1 MFEQKRHSSF
11 SKKHEKK
18 RLGANVSEQDIQ
30 IEVSTVHAPTH
41 EVNAVEPTIKRNN
54 NNNTTTTTTTTTTT
68 VSGGIAATNN
78 NFGLTRYKET
88 DLTTRVRNAADA
100 LYDSVHLSMDK
111 AMRKSTEKTKEVA
124 TRDINLAAI
133 AAKKDA
139 QDIAALGDSVEG
151 LARTFESLI
160 TEIRKR
166 PYSQQVNLLT
176 GHKKL
181 LKEQIK
187 VVDSRI
193 NMAKRLK

>member
-1 MFEQKRHSSF
+1 MFDAKRQHPF
-11 SKKHEKK
+11 SKKHEEKG
-18 RLGANVSEQDIQ
+18 LAANVSEQDIQ
-30 IEVSTVHAPTH
+30 IEVSTVHAPMH
-41 EVNAVEPTIKRNN
+41 QVNAIEPTIKRINN
-54 NNNTTTTTTTTTTT
+54 NNNTTTTTI
-68 VSGGIAATNN
+68 SGGIATNN
-78 NFGLTRYKET
+78 NFSLMRYKET
-88 DLTTRVRNAADA
+88 DLTTRVRNAGDA

-111 AMRKSTEKTKEVA
+111 AMRKSTEKATEVA
-124 TRDINLAAI
+124 ARDINLAAI

-151 LARTFESLI
+151 LARTFERLM

-176 GHKKL
+176 GYKKL
-181 LKEQIK
+181 LKEQNK

>member
-1 MFEQKRHSSF
+1 MFEQKRQYPF
-11 SKKHEKK
+11 SKKHEEKG
-18 RLGANVSEQDIQ
+18 LGANVSEQDIQ
-30 IEVSTVHAPTH
+30 IEVSTVHPSTH
-41 EVNAVEPTIKRNN
+41 QVNAVEPTIKRNN
-54 NNNTTTTTTTTTTT
+54 NSNTTTTTT
-68 VSGGIAATNN
+68 VSGGDATAN
-78 NFGLTRYKET
+78 NFSLMRYKET
-88 DLTTRVRNAADA
+88 DLTTRVRNAGDA

-111 AMRKSTEKTKEVA
+111 AMRKSTEKAKEVA
-124 TRDINLAAI
+124 TRDINLATI

>member
-1 MFEQKRHSSF
+1 MFEQKRQYPF
-11 SKKHEKK
+11 SKKHEEKG
-18 RLGANVSEQDIQ
+18 LGAYVSEQDIQ

-41 EVNAVEPTIKRNN
+41 QVNAVEPTIKRNN
-54 NNNTTTTTTTTTTT
+54 NNNTTTTTTT
-68 VSGGIAATNN
+68 VSGGTATNN
-78 NFGLTRYKET
+78 NISLVRYKET
-88 DLTTRVRNAADA
+88 DLTTRVRNAGDA
-100 LYDSVHLSMDK
+100 LYDSVHHSMDK
-111 AMRKSTEKTKEVA
+111 AMRRSTEKAKEVA
-124 TRDINLAAI
+124 TRDINLATI

-139 QDIAALGDSVEG
+139 QDIAALGVSVEG

-176 GHKKL
+176 GYKKL
-181 LKEQIK
+181 LKEQIN

>member
-1 MFEQKRHSSF
+1 MFEQKRQYPF

-18 RLGANVSEQDIQ
+18 GLGANVSEQDIQ

-41 EVNAVEPTIKRNN
+41 QVNAVEPTMKRNN
-54 NNNTTTTTTTTTTT
+54 NNNTTTTTTT
-68 VSGGIAATNN
+68 VSGGIATNN
-78 NFGLTRYKET
+78 NFSLMRYKET
-88 DLTTRVRNAADA
+88 DLTTRVRNAGDA

-111 AMRKSTEKTKEVA
+111 AMRKSTEKAKEVA

-151 LARTFESLI
+151 LARTFESLM

>member
-1 MFEQKRHSSF
+1 MFEQKRQYPF
-11 SKKHEKK
+11 SKKHEEKG
-18 RLGANVSEQDIQ
+18 LGANVSEQDIQ

-41 EVNAVEPTIKRNN
+41 QVNAIEPTIKRNN
-54 NNNTTTTTTTTTTT
+54 NNNTTTTTTT
-68 VSGGIAATNN
+68 VSGGTATNN
-78 NFGLTRYKET
+78 NFSLMRYKET
-88 DLTTRVRNAADA
+88 DLTTRVRNAGDA
-100 LYDSVHLSMDK
+100 LYDSVHLSMYK
-111 AMRKSTEKTKEVA
+111 AMRKSTEKAKEVA

>member
-1 MFEQKRHSSF
+1 MFEQKRQYPF
-11 SKKHEKK
+11 SKKHEEKG
-18 RLGANVSEQDIQ
+18 LGANVSEQDIQ

-41 EVNAVEPTIKRNN
+41 QVNAVEPTIKRNN
-54 NNNTTTTTTTTTTT
+54 NNNTTTTTT
-68 VSGGIAATNN
+68 VSGGIATNN
-78 NFGLTRYKET
+78 NFSLMRYKET
-88 DLTTRVRNAADA
+88 DLTTRVRNAGDA

-111 AMRKSTEKTKEVA
+111 AMRKSTEKAKEVA
-124 TRDINLAAI
+124 TRDINLATI

>member
-1 MFEQKRHSSF
+1 MFEQKRQYPF
-11 SKKHEKK
+11 SKKHEEKG
-18 RLGANVSEQDIQ
+18 LGANVSEQDIQ

-41 EVNAVEPTIKRNN
+41 QVNAIEPTIKRNN
-54 NNNTTTTTTTTTTT
+54 NKNTPTTTTTTT
-68 VSGGIAATNN
+68 VSGGIATNN
-78 NFGLTRYKET
+78 NISLIRYKET

-139 QDIAALGDSVEG
+139 QDIAALGDSAEG
-151 LARTFESLI
+151 LARTFESLM

-176 GHKKL
+176 GYKKL
-181 LKEQIK
+181 LKEQIN

>member
-18 RLGANVSEQDIQ
+18 GLGANVSEQDIQ

-41 EVNAVEPTIKRNN
+41 QVNAVEPTMKRNN
-54 NNNTTTTTTTTTTT
+54 NNNTTTTTTT
-68 VSGGIAATNN
+68 VSGGIATNN
-78 NFGLTRYKET
+78 NFSLMRYKET
-88 DLTTRVRNAADA
+88 DLTTRVRNAGDA

-111 AMRKSTEKTKEVA
+111 AMRKSTEKAKEVA

-151 LARTFESLI
+151 LARTFESLM

>member
-1 MFEQKRHSSF
+1 MFEQKRQYPF
-11 SKKHEKK
+11 SKKHEEKG
-18 RLGANVSEQDIQ
+18 LGANVSEQDIQ
-30 IEVSTVHAPTH
+30 IEVSTGHASTH
-41 EVNAVEPTIKRNN
+41 QVNAIEPTIKRNN
-54 NNNTTTTTTTTTTT
+54 NNNTTTTTTTTT
-68 VSGGIAATNN
+68 VSGGIATNN
-78 NFGLTRYKET
+78 NFSLMRYKET
-88 DLTTRVRNAADA
+88 DLTTRVRNAGDA
-100 LYDSVHLSMDK
+100 LYDSVHLSIDK
-111 AMRKSTEKTKEVA
+111 AMRKCTEKTKEVA
-124 TRDINLAAI
+124 TRDIKLAAI

-176 GHKKL
+176 GYKKL
-181 LKEQIK
+181 LKEQIN

>member
-1 MFEQKRHSSF
+1 MFEQRQQYPF
-11 SKKHEKK
+11 SKKHEEKG
-18 RLGANVSEQDIQ
+18 LGANVSEQDIQ
-30 IEVSTVHAPTH
+30 IEVSTVHGPTH
-41 EVNAVEPTIKRNN
+41 QVNAIEPTIKRNN
-54 NNNTTTTTTTTTTT
+54 NNNTTITT
-68 VSGGIAATNN
+68 VSYGIATNN
-78 NFGLTRYKET
+78 NFSLMRYEET
-88 DLTTRVRNAADA
+88 DLTTRVRNAGDA
-100 LYDSVHLSMDK
+100 LYDPVHLSMDK
-111 AMRKSTEKTKEVA
+111 AMRKSTEKAKEVA
-124 TRDINLAAI
+124 TRDINPAAI

-176 GHKKL
+176 GYKKL
-181 LKEQIK
+181 LKEQIN

>member
-1 MFEQKRHSSF
+1 MFEQKRQYPF
-11 SKKHEKK
+11 SKKHEEKG
-18 RLGANVSEQDIQ
+18 LGAYVSEQDIQ

-41 EVNAVEPTIKRNN
+41 QVNAVEPTIKRNN
-54 NNNTTTTTTTTTTT
+54 NNNTTTTT

-88 DLTTRVRNAADA
+88 DLTTRVRNAGDA

-111 AMRKSTEKTKEVA
+111 VMRKSTEKAKEVA
-124 TRDINLAAI
+124 TRDINLATI

>member
-1 MFEQKRHSSF
+1 MFEQKRRYPF
-11 SKKHEKK
+11 SKKHEEKG
-18 RLGANVSEQDIQ
+18 LGANVSEQDIQ

-41 EVNAVEPTIKRNN
+41 QVNAIEPTIKRNN
-54 NNNTTTTTTTTTTT
+54 NNNTTPTT
-68 VSGGIAATNN
+68 VSGGIATNN
-78 NFGLTRYKET
+78 NFSLMRYEET
-88 DLTTRVRNAADA
+88 DLTTRVRNAGDA

-111 AMRKSTEKTKEVA
+111 AMRKSTEKAKEVA
-124 TRDINLAAI
+124 TRDINPVAI

-151 LARTFESLI
+151 LARTFESLM

-176 GHKKL
+176 GYKKL
-181 LKEQIK
+181 LKEQIN

>member
-1 MFEQKRHSSF
+1 MFEQKRQYPF
-11 SKKHEKK
+11 SKKHEEKG
-18 RLGANVSEQDIQ
+18 LGANVSEQDIQ

-41 EVNAVEPTIKRNN
+41 QVNAIEPTIKRNN
-54 NNNTTTTTTTTTTT
+54 NNNTTTTTTT
-68 VSGGIAATNN
+68 VSGGIATNN
-78 NFGLTRYKET
+78 NFSLMRDEET
-88 DLTTRVRNAADA
+88 DLTTRVRNAGDA

-111 AMRKSTEKTKEVA
+111 AMRKSTEKAKEVA
-124 TRDINLAAI
+124 TRDINPAAI

-151 LARTFESLI
+151 LARTFESLM

-176 GHKKL
+176 GYKKL

>member
-1 MFEQKRHSSF
+1 MFEQKRQYPF
-11 SKKHEKK
+11 SKKHEEKG
-18 RLGANVSEQDIQ
+18 LGANVSEQDIQ

-41 EVNAVEPTIKRNN
+41 QVNAIEPTIKRNN
-54 NNNTTTTTTTTTTT
+54 NNKSTTA
-68 VSGGIAATNN
+68 VSGGITTNN
-78 NFGLTRYKET
+78 NISLMRYEET
-88 DLTTRVRNAADA
+88 DLTTRVKSAGDA
-100 LYDSVHLSMDK
+100 LFNSVHLSMDK
-111 AMRKSTEKTKEVA
+111 AMRKSTEKAKEVA

>member
-1 MFEQKRHSSF
+1 MFEQKRQYPF
-11 SKKHEKK
+11 SKKHEEKG
-18 RLGANVSEQDIQ
+18 LGANVSEQDIQ

-41 EVNAVEPTIKRNN
+41 QVNAVEPTMKRNN
-54 NNNTTTTTTTTTTT
+54 NNNTTTTTTTT
-68 VSGGIAATNN
+68 VSGGIATNN
-78 NFGLTRYKET
+78 NFSLMRYKET
-88 DLTTRVRNAADA
+88 DLTTRVRNAGDA

-111 AMRKSTEKTKEVA
+111 AMRKSTEKAKEVV
-124 TRDINLAAI
+124 TRDISPAAI

-139 QDIAALGDSVEG
+139 QDITALGDSVEG

-160 TEIRKR
+160 TQIRKR

>member
-1 MFEQKRHSSF
+1 MFEQKRQYPF
-11 SKKHEKK
+11 SKKHEEKG
-18 RLGANVSEQDIQ
+18 LGANVSDQDIQ

-41 EVNAVEPTIKRNN
+41 QVNAIEPTIKRNN
-54 NNNTTTTTTTTTTT
+54 NNNTTTTTTTT
-68 VSGGIAATNN
+68 VSGGIATNN
-78 NFGLTRYKET
+78 NFSLMRYEET
-88 DLTTRVRNAADA
+88 DLTTRVRNAGGA
-100 LYDSVHLSMDK
+100 LYDSVHLSMDQ
-111 AMRKSTEKTKEVA
+111 AMRKSTEKAKEVA
-124 TRDINLAAI
+124 TRDINPAAV

-151 LARTFESLI
+151 LARTFESLM

-176 GHKKL
+176 GYKKL
-181 LKEQIK
+181 LKEQNK

>member
-1 MFEQKRHSSF
+1 MFEQKRQYPF
-11 SKKHEKK
+11 SKKHEEKG
-18 RLGANVSEQDIQ
+18 LGANVSEQDIQ

-41 EVNAVEPTIKRNN
+41 QVNAVEPTIKRNN
-54 NNNTTTTTTTTTTT
+54 NNNNNTTTT
-68 VSGGIAATNN
+68 VSGGIATNN
-78 NFGLTRYKET
+78 NFSLMRYEET
-88 DLTTRVRNAADA
+88 DLTTRVRNAGGA
-100 LYDSVHLSMDK
+100 LYDSVHLSMDQ
-111 AMRKSTEKTKEVA
+111 AMRKSTEKAKEVA
-124 TRDINLAAI
+124 TRDINPAAI

-151 LARTFESLI
+151 LARTFESLM

-176 GHKKL
+176 GYKKL

>member
-1 MFEQKRHSSF
+1 MFEQKRQYPF
-11 SKKHEKK
+11 SKKHEEKG
-18 RLGANVSEQDIQ
+18 LGANVSEQDIQ

-41 EVNAVEPTIKRNN
+41 QVNAVEPTIKRNN
-54 NNNTTTTTTTTTTT
+54 NSNTTTTT
-68 VSGGIAATNN
+68 VSGGDATAN
-78 NFGLTRYKET
+78 NFSLMRYKET
-88 DLTTRVRNAADA
+88 DLTTRVRNAGDA

-111 AMRKSTEKTKEVA
+111 AMRKSTEKAKEVA
-124 TRDINLAAI
+124 TRDINLATI

>member
-1 MFEQKRHSSF
+1 MFEQKRQYPF

-41 EVNAVEPTIKRNN
+41 HVNAVEPTIKRNN
-54 NNNTTTTTTTTTTT
+54 NNNTTTTTT
-68 VSGGIAATNN
+68 VSGGDATAN
-78 NFGLTRYKET
+78 NFSLMRYKET
-88 DLTTRVRNAADA
+88 DLTTRVRNAGDA

-111 AMRKSTEKTKEVA
+111 AMRKSTEKAKEVA
-124 TRDINLAAI
+124 TRDINPATI

-139 QDIAALGDSVEG
+139 QDIAALGGSVEG

>member
-1 MFEQKRHSSF
+1 MFEQKRQYPF
-11 SKKHEKK
+11 SKKHEEKG
-18 RLGANVSEQDIQ
+18 LGAYVSEQDIQ

-41 EVNAVEPTIKRNN
+41 QVNAVEPTIKRNN
-54 NNNTTTTTTTTTTT
+54 NSNTTTTTT
-68 VSGGIAATNN
+68 VNGGIATNN
-78 NFGLTRYKET
+78 NFSLMRYKET

-111 AMRKSTEKTKEVA
+111 AMRKSTEKAKEVA

-139 QDIAALGDSVEG
+139 QDIDALGDSVEG

-181 LKEQIK
+181 LKEQIN

>member
-1 MFEQKRHSSF
+1 MFEQKRRYPF
-11 SKKHEKK
+11 SKKHEEKG
-18 RLGANVSEQDIQ
+18 LGANVSEQDIQ

-41 EVNAVEPTIKRNN
+41 QVNAIEPTIKRNN
-54 NNNTTTTTTTTTTT
+54 NNNTTTTTT
-68 VSGGIAATNN
+68 VSGGIATNN
-78 NFGLTRYKET
+78 NFSLMRYEET
-88 DLTTRVRNAADA
+88 DLTTRVRNAGDA

-111 AMRKSTEKTKEVA
+111 AMRKSTEKTKEVV

-151 LARTFESLI
+151 LARTFESLM

-176 GHKKL
+176 GYKKL
-181 LKEQIK
+181 LKEQIN

>member
-1 MFEQKRHSSF
+1 MFEQKRQYPF
-11 SKKHEKK
+11 SKKHEEKG
-18 RLGANVSEQDIQ
+18 LGANVSEQDIQ

-41 EVNAVEPTIKRNN
+41 QGNAIEPTIKRNN
-54 NNNTTTTTTTTTTT
+54 DNNTTTTI
-68 VSGGIAATNN
+68 SGGIATNN
-78 NFGLTRYKET
+78 NFSLMRYEET
-88 DLTTRVRNAADA
+88 DLTTRVRNAGDA
-100 LYDSVHLSMDK
+100 LYDSVHLSIDK
-111 AMRKSTEKTKEVA
+111 AMRKSTEKAKEVA
-124 TRDINLAAI
+124 TRDINPAAI

-151 LARTFESLI
+151 LARTFESLM

-176 GHKKL
+176 GYKKL
-181 LKEQIK
+181 LKEQIN

>member
-1 MFEQKRHSSF
+1 MFEQKRQYPF
-11 SKKHEKK
+11 SKKHEEKG
-18 RLGANVSEQDIQ
+18 LGANVSEQDIQ

-41 EVNAVEPTIKRNN
+41 QVNAIEPTIKRNN
-54 NNNTTTTTTTTTTT
+54 NNNTTPTT
-68 VSGGIAATNN
+68 VSGGIATNN
-78 NFGLTRYKET
+78 NISLMRYEET
-88 DLTTRVRNAADA
+88 DLTTRVRNAGDA
-100 LYDSVHLSMDK
+100 LYDSVRHSMDK
-111 AMRKSTEKTKEVA
+111 AMRKFTEKAKEVA
-124 TRDINLAAI
+124 TRDINSAAI

-151 LARTFESLI
+151 LARTFESLM

-176 GHKKL
+176 GYKKL
-181 LKEQIK
+181 LKEQIN

>member
-1 MFEQKRHSSF
+1 MFEQKRRYPF
-11 SKKHEKK
+11 SKKHEEKG
-18 RLGANVSEQDIQ
+18 LGANVSEQDIQ

-41 EVNAVEPTIKRNN
+41 QVNAIEPTIKRNN
-54 NNNTTTTTTTTTTT
+54 NNNTTTT
-68 VSGGIAATNN
+68 VSGGIATNN
-78 NFGLTRYKET
+78 NFSLMRYEET
-88 DLTTRVRNAADA
+88 DLTTRVRNAGDA
-100 LYDSVHLSMDK
+100 LYDSVHRSVDK
-111 AMRKSTEKTKEVA
+111 AMRKYTEKAKEVA
-124 TRDINLAAI
+124 TRDINSAAI

-151 LARTFESLI
+151 LARTFESLM

-176 GHKKL
+176 GYKKL

>member
-1 MFEQKRHSSF
+1 MFEQKRQYPF
-11 SKKHEKK
+11 SKKHEEKG
-18 RLGANVSEQDIQ
+18 LGANVSEQDIQ

-41 EVNAVEPTIKRNN
+41 QVNAIEPTIKRNSNN
-54 NNNTTTTTTTTTTT
+54 NNNTTTT
-68 VSGGIAATNN
+68 VIGGIATIN
-78 NFGLTRYKET
+78 NFSLMRYEET
-88 DLTTRVRNAADA
+88 DLTTRVRNAGDA

-111 AMRKSTEKTKEVA
+111 AMRKSTEKAREVA
-124 TRDINLAAI
+124 KRDINPAAI

-166 PYSQQVNLLT
+166 PHSQQVNLLT
-176 GHKKL
+176 GYKKL
-181 LKEQIK
+181 LKEQIN

>member
-1 MFEQKRHSSF
+1 MFEQKRQYPF
-11 SKKHEKK
+11 SKKHEEKG
-18 RLGANVSEQDIQ
+18 LGANVSEQDIQ

-41 EVNAVEPTIKRNN
+41 QVNAIERTIKRNN
-54 NNNTTTTTTTTTTT
+54 NNNTTTTATTTT
-68 VSGGIAATNN
+68 VSGGIATNN
-78 NFGLTRYKET
+78 NFSWMRYEET
-88 DLTTRVRNAADA
+88 DLTTRVRNAGDA

-111 AMRKSTEKTKEVA
+111 AMRKYIEKAKDVA
-124 TRDINLAAI
+124 TRDINSAAI
-133 AAKKDA
+133 AAKNDA

-151 LARTFESLI
+151 LARTFESLM

-176 GHKKL
+176 GYKKL
-181 LKEQIK
+181 LKEQIN

>member
-1 MFEQKRHSSF
+1 MFEQKRQYPF
-11 SKKHEKK
+11 SKKHEEKG
-18 RLGANVSEQDIQ
+18 LGANVSEQDIQ

-41 EVNAVEPTIKRNN
+41 QVNAVEPTIKRNN
-54 NNNTTTTTTTTTTT
+54 NSNTTTTTTTTT
-68 VSGGIAATNN
+68 VNGGIATNN
-78 NFGLTRYKET
+78 NFSLMRYKET
-88 DLTTRVRNAADA
+88 DLTTRVRNAGDA

-111 AMRKSTEKTKEVA
+111 AMRKSTEKAKEVA
-124 TRDINLAAI
+124 TRDINLATI

-139 QDIAALGDSVEG
+139 QDIDALGDSVEG